1 MKSEKGSAVVS
12 SSGNDTVVQSDVVVG
27 DRALAAWEIASVAS
41 SILIAEWI
49 LSAVIGRSKLVV
61 AIPIA
66 LAFILMTFSHRL
78 RGETLRDL
86 GFRFDNFLRAM
97 KLLVL
102 PMLLIAAL
110 CLIAGWWSGGQINFL
125 RWHVDRPI
133 AGQLALGFGW
143 GLMQQYVLQGFVNRR
158 AQVIWGR
165 GWLSV
170 LLVAIVFAGLHLP
183 NPWLSA
189 VTCIGGLIWAAVYQ
203 RAPNLFAL
211 AVSHSIMTWVLVST
225 LPASAL
231 NHLRIG
237 FKYFG

>member
-1 MKSEKGSAVVS
+1 MS
-12 SSGNDTVVQSDVVVG
+12 SSDYDQMGEQPGAMVG

-49 LSAVIGRSKLVV
+49 LPAVMGRSKLAV

-66 LAFILMTFSHRL
+66 LAFVLMIGSHRL

-86 GFRFDNFLRAM
+86 GFRFDNFLRAG
-97 KLLVL
+97 KLLLL
-102 PMLLIAAL
+102 PMLLTAVL
-110 CLIAGWWSGGQINFL
+110 GLLAGWWFGGEINFL
-125 RWHVDRPI
+125 RWHAGRPI
-133 AGQLALGFGW
+133 VGQLVLGFGW
-143 GLMQQYVLQGFVNRR
+143 GLVQQYVLQGFINRR
-158 AQVIWGR
+158 AQVIWGP
-165 GWLSV
+165 GWLSI
-170 LLVAIVFAGLHLP
+170 LLVAIVFGSLHLP
-183 NPWLSA
+183 NPWLTV
-189 VTCIGGLIWAAVYQ
+189 VTFGGGVIWAAVYQ

-211 AVSHSIMTWVLVST
+211 AVSHSLMTWVLVST

>member
-1 MKSEKGSAVVS
+1 MSSADHSEQESSAGSDA
-12 SSGNDTVVQSDVVVG
+12 VVG

-49 LSAVIGRSKLVV
+49 LAAMVGQSKFVV

-66 LAFILMTFSHRL
+66 LAFIFMIYSHRL

-86 GFRFDNFLRAM
+86 GFRFDNFPPAV
-97 KLLVL
+97 KLLSL
-102 PMLLIAAL
+102 PMLLTAGV
-110 CLIAGWWSGGQINFL
+110 CLLVGWWVAAEIDFL
-125 RWHVDRPI
+125 RWHRGRPI
-133 AGQLALGFGW
+133 LGQLLLGFGW
-143 GLMQQYVLQGFVNRR
+143 GLVQQYVLQSFINRR
-158 AQVIWGR
+158 AQIVWGP
-165 GWLSV
+165 GWLSI
-170 LLVAIVFAGLHLP
+170 LLAALVFGGLHLP
-183 NPWLSA
+183 NPWLMV
-189 VTCIGGLIWAAVYQ
+189 VTFAGGVIWAAVYQ
-203 RAPNLFAL
+203 RAPSIFAL